1 MQITNVLAGLA
12 VRNVDEAKRWY
23 EVFFGRPADAE
34 PMAGLA
40 EWRTPGG
47 VLQLVHDEQRAGGS
61 LVTVWVADA
70 RGALAELAT
79 RGGPEVK
86 LDDTT
91 SDKVLFAT
99 ACDPDGNAVTVVE
112 VREGV
117 TL

>member
-1 MQITNVLAGLA
+1 LA
-12 VRNVDEAKRWY
+12 D
-23 EVFFGRPADAE
+23 FAD
-34 PMAGLA
+34 
-40 EWRTPGG
+40 
-47 VLQLVHDEQRAGGS
+47 
-61 LVTVWVADA
+61 
-70 RGALAELAT
+70 

-99 ACDPDGNAVTVVE
+99 VADPDGNGVTVVE